1 MMTEISNRRVIVV
14 GTMNMVLINRK
25 GMQQVAKK
33 WTQAEDSLS
42 LKKLALAS
50 ESRTINRYQLM
61 VKTPLREAIGTE
73 EFKAGIQAS
82 LMIKIKRIMRK
93 FSKLYQMIKT
103 VLTVA
108 KSKEAIV
115 ASLLLPLV
123 EDLA

>member
-1 MMTEISNRRVIVV
+1 
-14 GTMNMVLINRK
+14 MVLINRK